1 MSLINNIVFA
11 VLNILNNFTEND
23 FMQKTLLTS
32 NCWHKKKFQKI
43 SLNVYFKFTFKYSWW
58 ICVILVSSWDK
69 KNVIFIKNK
78 ILLKARLRN
87 YV

>member
-32 NCWHKKKFQKI
+32 NCWHRKNFKKLVWTFI
-43 SLNVYFKFTFKYSWW
+43 LNSLLNTVDEF
-58 ICVILVSSWDK
+58 V
-69 KNVIFIKNK
+69 
-78 ILLKARLRN
+78 
-87 YV
+87 

>member
-32 NCWHKKKFQKI
+32 NC
-43 SLNVYFKFTFKYSWW
+43 
-58 ICVILVSSWDK
+58 
-69 KNVIFIKNK
+69 
-78 ILLKARLRN
+78 
-87 YV
+87 

>member
-32 NCWHKKKFQKI
+32 NCWNRKNFKKLVWTFI
-43 SLNVYFKFTFKYSWW
+43 LNSLLNTVDEF
-58 ICVILVSSWDK
+58 V
-69 KNVIFIKNK
+69 
-78 ILLKARLRN
+78 
-87 YV
+87 